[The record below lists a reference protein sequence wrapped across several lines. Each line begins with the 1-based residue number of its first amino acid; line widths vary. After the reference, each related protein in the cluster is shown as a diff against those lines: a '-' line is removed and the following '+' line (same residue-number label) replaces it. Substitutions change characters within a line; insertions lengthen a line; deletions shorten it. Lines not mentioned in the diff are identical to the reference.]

1 MHATRWMCLCLVL
14 VVGVGVGVGTTHAQ
28 TAAPAATPAAQSAR
42 PGDVGQSWQ
51 IQFERTAKSDGAIT
65 FRLWPYGADPIDL
78 VLPVAKG
85 DTENKLARETR
96 DLLREKLDNTEYRIN
111 MARRSVQVTAIRG
124 ERRFALEL
132 ASSTA
137 EGVDIDLYREGR

>member
-1 MHATRWMCLCLVL
+1 MHATRWMSLCLFV
-14 VVGVGVGVGTTHAQ
+14 VVGIGAPHAQ
-28 TAAPAATPAAQSAR
+28 TAAPAATPAAQAAR
-42 PGDVGQSWQ
+42 PGDIGQSWQ
-51 IQFERTAKSDGAIT
+51 INFDRTAKSDGEIT
-65 FRLWPYGADPIDL
+65 FRLWPYGSEPIDL

-96 DLLREKLDNTEYRIN
+96 DLLKAKLDLTEYRID
-111 MARRSVQVTAIRG
+111 MAKRFVKVTAIRG